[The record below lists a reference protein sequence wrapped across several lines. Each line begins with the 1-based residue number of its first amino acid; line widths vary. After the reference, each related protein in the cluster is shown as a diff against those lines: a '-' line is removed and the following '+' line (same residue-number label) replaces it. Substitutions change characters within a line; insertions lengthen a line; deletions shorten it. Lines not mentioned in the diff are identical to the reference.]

1 MIFFEHP
8 DIRMMA
14 ISLGLLAFTI
24 LGIVFDGAWLLV
36 DHYLDKRRKKSGK

>member
-14 ISLGLLAFTI
+14 ISLGLLAFTV
-24 LGIVFDGAWLLV
+24 LALVFDGVWLLV